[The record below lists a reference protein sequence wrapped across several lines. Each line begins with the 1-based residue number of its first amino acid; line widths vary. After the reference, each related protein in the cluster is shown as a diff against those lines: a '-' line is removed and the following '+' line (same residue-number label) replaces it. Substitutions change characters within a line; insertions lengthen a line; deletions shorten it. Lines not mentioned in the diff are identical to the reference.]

1 MINRD
6 KNLVGLFF
14 YIDRKLYFEGC
25 GLDEAEDYGDFKVY
39 DKSHMKVW
47 DKLQK
52 QKKAPPHLDFDYYPR
67 GRVVFRTT
75 DETFIIYYDRCVED
89 RINEVAEKYE
99 GCKISLELDEHYCCS
114 KCNEFYVL

>member
-1 MINRD
+1 MIYD
-6 KNLVGLFF
+6 DSYLVGLFF
-14 YIDRKLYFEGC
+14 FIEGLLYFEGC
-25 GLDEAEDYGDFKVY
+25 NLAEAENYGEFKVY

-52 QKKAPPHLDFDYYPR
+52 QKIAPPHLDFDYYPR
-67 GRVVFRTT
+67 GRVVYRTT

-89 RINEVAEKYE
+89 RINEVAAKYE
-99 GCKISLELDEHYCCS
+99 GSKISLELDEHYCCS